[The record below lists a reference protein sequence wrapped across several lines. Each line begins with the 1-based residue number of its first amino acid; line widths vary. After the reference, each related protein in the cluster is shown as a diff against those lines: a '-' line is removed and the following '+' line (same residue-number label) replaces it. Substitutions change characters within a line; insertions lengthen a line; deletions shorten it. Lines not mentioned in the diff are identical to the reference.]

1 MEPGAPRPPSPL
13 AARGGRGAWRWV
25 NSPRFLGA
33 GAWGA
38 GQPRARAASSSSPCA
53 RAGAGLEGARSCGTC
68 SSGSL
73 GSSRATLCSPK
84 PLNEFASVPKSRC
97 GSRGGAGPAASGH
110 VLGSVLAGIALPQ
123 TPVGRAQRG
132 EGQAAE
138 HSRKSAL
145 RVVELYFPGWNG
157 IWETGEVWVSG
168 PKQLEPSAGPAAFR
182 QGHWEHWFLAAAA
195 PLPLRSLPQLWG
207 SARGSWKGQGG
218 DGKGA
223 VHGWGGECPGSAAL
237 QQRVTTQV
245 CSFWWLSGPGRHPH
259 PSIYLHFNSSE
270 AGSSSKQARRL
281 LKIQFHPKR

>member
-1 MEPGAPRPPSPL
+1 M
-13 AARGGRGAWRWV
+13 

-73 GSSRATLCSPK
+73 GSSGATLCSPK
-84 PLNEFASVPKSRC
+84 PLNEFTSVPKSRR

-110 VLGSVLAGIALPQ
+110 VLGSVLARIALPQ

-138 HSRKSAL
+138 HSRKSEL
-145 RVVELYFPGWNG
+145 QVVELYFPGQDG
-157 IWETGEVWVSG
+157 IWETGEVWGFCAEAARAVSRTRSV
-168 PKQLEPSAGPAAFR
+168 SAGALGALGALVSSCSHPVAFEVPSSALGLSPR
-182 QGHWEHWFLAAAA
+182 ELERAGRGWE
-195 PLPLRSLPQLWG
+195 
-207 SARGSWKGQGG
+207 RGRAWL
-218 DGKGA
+218 
-223 VHGWGGECPGSAAL
+223 GGECPGSAAL

-259 PSIYLHFNSSE
+259 PSISLYFNSSE
-270 AGSSSKQARRL
+270 AGSSLKQARRL